1 MNQVNIF
8 MAITRH
14 FRQQWWGH
22 WARSRCY
29 NRCFRIT
36 EETRTFSCCRLR
48 TSQLIRAFSSVVHC
62 ASWICEMN
70 RQGNPNRNTGSCSRT
85 PQSCP
90 GRPIYFPVSA
100 TWSGRQREMRKW
112 RRTTQTR
119 TTNFKFHMLSRNLR
133 LNPKGLRTESIGC
146 SASRVALQACNLWF
160 QPVKLEIDK
169 RICLPR
175 RWWCDGLSSREKLG
189 PAQ

>member
-1 MNQVNIF
+1 MLSSSN
-8 MAITRH
+8 
-14 FRQQWWGH
+14 W
-22 WARSRCY
+22 
-29 NRCFRIT
+29 
-36 EETRTFSCCRLR
+36 LR

-119 TTNFKFHMLSRNLR
+119 TTNFKFHMLSRKSPPDGSAVLNFFQFVFFIFFKKKYRNLR

-169 RICLPR
+169 RICLPQ